1 MTNKSWSIMRNTNR
15 MKEIIL
21 FVLFLSVIVKNTLLH
36 FVLTS
41 HTKSRSFRSAH
52 VLFVYLIKHR
62 RINTL
67 CTNIISIITCRV
79 EFIVTFRH
87 LFESV
92 YCFWRSLVS
101 ALFQIQQYRLQ
112 NNGTNAHC
120 FVMFYV
126 PHKTVLIH

>member
-1 MTNKSWSIMRNTNR
+1 MRNTNR

-21 FVLFLSVIVKNTLLH
+21 FVLFFSVTVKNTLLY

-52 VLFVYLIKHR
+52 VLFVYLIKYR

-92 YCFWRSLVS
+92 YCFEGLWYL
-101 ALFQIQQYRLQ
+101 LYFKY
-112 NNGTNAHC
+112 NNIDYKIMEPTPIVFA
-120 FVMFYV
+120 MFYV